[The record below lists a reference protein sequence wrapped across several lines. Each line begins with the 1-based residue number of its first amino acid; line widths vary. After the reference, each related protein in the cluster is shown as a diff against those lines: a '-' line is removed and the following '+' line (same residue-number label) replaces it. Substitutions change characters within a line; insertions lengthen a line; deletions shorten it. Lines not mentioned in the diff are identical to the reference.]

1 MKKLSIMLVAALT
14 VTASHA
20 AFAGGEQAQ
29 KRIAQENY
37 EYFQKQGVKDS
48 GKPVAQSPD
57 YNFKGKPEQR
67 LAASNEEYF
76 RGKTSGVTS
85 AAAAGANK
93 ADYEFNSRPE
103 QRLAARNAAY
113 FQQQK

>member
-1 MKKLSIMLVAALT
+1 MKKLTMALVAALT

-29 KRIAQENY
+29 KRIAQENM
-37 EYFQKQGVKDS
+37 EYFQKQGIKDS
-48 GKPVAQSPD
+48 GKPVAQNPD

-67 LAASNEEYF
+67 LAADNEEYF
-76 RGKTSGVTS
+76 KGKTSSGST
-85 AAAAGANK
+85 AAGANK

-113 FQQQK
+113 FQQK

>member
-1 MKKLSIMLVAALT
+1 MKVFTKVLVT
-14 VTASHA
+14 VLAVTVSHA

-48 GKPVAQSPD
+48 GKPVAQNPD
-57 YNFKGKPEQR
+57 YKFNGKPEQR
-67 LAASNEEYF
+67 MAAKSMEYF
-76 RGKTSGVTS
+76 KDQPSTGTTT
-85 AAAAGANK
+85 AAGANK
-93 ADYEFNSRPE
+93 VDYEFNSRPE

-113 FQQQK
+113 FQHQK

>member
-1 MKKLSIMLVAALT
+1 MNKMTIALVAALT

-20 AFAGGEQAQ
+20 AFARGEQAQ

-37 EYFQKQGVKDS
+37 EYFQKQGVKNS
-48 GKPVAQSPD
+48 GQPVAQNPD
-57 YNFKGKPEQR
+57 YDFKSRPEQR
-67 LAASNEEYF
+67 LAAGNQEYF
-76 RGKTSGVTS
+76 KGKTSGGTT
-85 AAAAGANK
+85 AAGANK